1 MTGQP
6 PSKPDVPPESGLD
19 PTPPRGPLQGL
30 EDLSELLDDE
40 RFDRALFLRGLTIGA
55 LVGCRTGRPV
65 DLAPPQPGA
74 AEAAQAA
81 DRVDVSGITALML

>member
-55 LVGCRTGRPV
+55 LVGAA
-65 DLAPPQPGA
+65 LAGLSIWRRLSREPRKPPTPPKG
-74 AEAAQAA
+74 
-81 DRVDVSGITALML
+81 

>member
-40 RFDRALFLRGLTIGA
+40 RFDRSRSCAGLTIGA
-55 LVGCRTGRPV
+55 LVGAA
-65 DLAPPQPGA
+65 LAGLSIWRRLSQEPRKPPKPPK
-74 AEAAQAA
+74 
-81 DRVDVSGITALML
+81 V

>member
-6 PSKPDVPPESGLD
+6 PSKRDVPPESGLD

-40 RFDRALFLRGLTIGA
+40 RFDRSAFLRGLTIGA
-55 LVGCRTGRPV
+55 LVGAA
-65 DLAPPQPGA
+65 LAGLSIWRRLSREPRKPPTPPKG
-74 AEAAQAA
+74 
-81 DRVDVSGITALML
+81 